1 MKKFISRLAI
11 QVIISIIF
19 LPFGAVIL
27 LLQFV
32 SMTAFLIYALFY
44 GVLFI
49 FKEVFRRNLFMLF
62 RHKYNY

>member
-1 MKKFISRLAI
+1 MKKFISKLAI

-32 SMTAFLIYALFY
+32 SMTAFLIYVLFY

-49 FKEVFRRNLFMLF
+49 FKEVLRKNLFMLF